1 MRRACESNVAD
12 VHLPLA
18 PDVEHEAV
26 ADGGIPFHL
35 RRSAMA
41 NSRTG
46 SSNRGFASMDEDKQR
61 AIASKGGRAAHAS
74 GNAHQFSPDEAR
86 VAGRKGG
93 EAISQD
99 RQHMAAIGREGG
111 HARHASARQQQQQ
124 QNMPGKPGG
133 NQQG

>member
-1 MRRACESNVAD
+1 
-12 VHLPLA
+12 
-18 PDVEHEAV
+18 
-26 ADGGIPFHL
+26 
-35 RRSAMA
+35 MA

-124 QNMPGKPGG
+124 QQAQDMPGKPDGS
-133 NQQG
+133 QQG